1 MIETIQDLKAWFIMH
16 KVPKQVNA
24 LAFEA
29 WGQALECPTLP
40 KIWKYYVLAG
50 MQAHITDQ
58 FVWSS
63 IQLSL
68 GETHVI

>member
-1 MIETIQDLKAWFIMH
+1 MIETITQLKDWFIMH

-50 MQAHITDQ
+50 MQAHITEQ
-58 FVWSS
+58 FSWRN
-63 IQLSL
+63 IADEISL
-68 GETHVI
+68 RH